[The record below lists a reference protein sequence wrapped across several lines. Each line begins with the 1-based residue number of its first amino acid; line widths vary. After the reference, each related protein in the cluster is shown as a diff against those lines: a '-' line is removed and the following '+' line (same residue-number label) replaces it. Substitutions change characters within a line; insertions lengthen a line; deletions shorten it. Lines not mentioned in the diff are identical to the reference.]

1 MKANKEIRRA
11 MGAKGLKQ
19 YQVADALGM
28 LDGNFSRKL
37 RKELPE
43 KEKERILTV
52 IENLGEGD

>member
-1 MKANKEIRRA
+1 MKANEEIRRA
-11 MGAKGLKQ
+11 IKEKGIKQ
-19 YQVADALGM
+19 WEVADLLGIGETS
-28 LDGNFSRKL
+28 LVRKL